1 MPNSFQVNCAD
12 AYKGLFPLNFGFD
25 LHEGGIV
32 DAFLCPQ
39 AVHEAAD
46 ALARFAFPWLCV
58 FGCSITFPEDRT
70 LAETAAALDL
80 DLHAIGPEVIVL
92 PTADLGR
99 LAERIDQYNL
109 SAIDWDDLDL
119 AAIRRAVEWLERD
132 DHPED
137 RCRLADL
144 PHSRVYLKSHD
155 DCYLS
160 VEWRDA
166 QAVRAYLG
174 RLLAEYAVALLSD
187 GGGSPV
193 SVAVSSGRRAGV
205 DRGGGSLPHGPRRGH
220 LPGALRS
227 QDRVLPR
234 NAVLPAPDQ
243 PRRVVDPHL
252 RRRIG
257 HLELGEGHGM
267 NGVVAELTA
276 VDLR

>member
-1 MPNSFQVNCAD
+1 M
-12 AYKGLFPLNFGFD
+12 
-25 LHEGGIV
+25 
-32 DAFLCPQ
+32 
-39 AVHEAAD
+39 
-46 ALARFAFPWLCV
+46 
-58 FGCSITFPEDRT
+58 
-70 LAETAAALDL
+70 DL

-193 SVAVSSGRRAGV
+193 SVADPPDDVLRSIVAAGPCLTVLDVDTCRERSVLRIGCCHETQYFPRLTSHDVSSILTCDAGS
-205 DRGGGSLPHGPRRGH
+205 GTWSW
-220 LPGALRS
+220 A
-227 QDRVLPR
+227 RVT
-234 NAVLPAPDQ
+234 
-243 PRRVVDPHL
+243 
-252 RRRIG
+252 G
-257 HLELGEGHGM
+257 
-267 NGVVAELTA
+267 
-276 VDLR
+276 